1 MSSGDLSNT
10 ATGTLNGTSFSASLS
25 GLTAG
30 TTYYYQAYAKVQG
43 TGDKNSSVSSFYGNT
58 QSFTTSSLN
67 TWLSNYEV
75 PATTVASLS
84 AGNTFYAGRYCH
96 NTFSETYG
104 STKACR
110 YNTSDANQKVVIHT
124 YSYNSKVVRNYSF
137 LYDKSY
143 KTALW
148 VAYATSNSGDFK
160 DNDVG
165 RNDAWAYDPAI
176 DQSWQQNL
184 SGAYSSSG
192 LSYDRGHQVASNDR
206 QTTTEQNQ
214 QTFYYTNMTPQYSS
228 LNQGQ
233 WNTLEGKVQGVATV
247 TTGSDILYVVTGPL
261 FEGTLAT
268 VTDKSGNECK
278 VPSGYWKCL
287 MKCSFSSEGEMSAA
301 VGCAYLVDTNSS
313 NTAPTATTIDAI
325 ESRTGFD
332 FFAYFPNTPDT
343 NTKSKKKSR
352 DCECSATITITH
364 RTRRGRRHDTECVE
378 HKSLFHNRLAVF
390 RVIFLHTLKMTKYL
404 TFSYLRATSNVSS

>member
-1 MSSGDLSNT
+1 MNISQTGATLSGYYSSLKGSVTEVGFKWGTAAGDLSNT

-25 GLTAG
+25 GLTAA
-30 TTYYYQAYAKVQG
+30 TTYYYQAYVKVQG
-43 TGDKNSSVSSFYGNT
+43 TGDKSSSVSTFYGST
-58 QSFTTSSLN
+58 KSFTTSSLN
-67 TWLSNYEV
+67 TWLLNYEM
-75 PATTVASLS
+75 PATNAASLNES
-84 AGNTFYAGRYCH
+84 NTLYEGRYCH
-96 NTFSETYG
+96 DTFSETYG

-110 YNTSDANQKVVIHT
+110 YNTTDANQKVVIHT

-137 LYDKSY
+137 LYDKTY

-165 RNDAWAYDPAI
+165 RNEDWAYDPAI

-233 WNTLEGKVQGVATV
+233 WNTLEQKVQGVATV

-287 MKCSFSSEGEMSAA
+287 MKCTFSSDGEMSAA
-301 VGCAYLVDTNSS
+301 VGCAYLFDTNSS
-313 NTAPTATTIDAI
+313 NIAPSVVTIDSI

-332 FFAYFPNTPDT
+332 FFVNVP
-343 NTKSKKKSR
+343 S
-352 DCECSATITITH
+352 
-364 RTRRGRRHDTECVE
+364 
-378 HKSLFHNRLAVF
+378 
-390 RVIFLHTLKMTKYL
+390 TLQNAAESQTYS
-404 TFSYLRATSNVSS
+404 F

>member
-1 MSSGDLSNT
+1 MTGTVNEVGFRWGTSSGNLGNT

-25 GLTAG
+25 GLTAA
-30 TTYYYQAYAKVQG
+30 TTYYYQAYVKVQG
-43 TGDKNSSVSSFYGNT
+43 TGDKSSTVSTFFGGILSFK
-58 QSFTTSSLN
+58 TSSLN
-67 TWLSNYEV
+67 TWLLNYEM

-84 AGNTFYAGRYCH
+84 ESNTLYEGRYCH
-96 NTFSETYG
+96 DTFSETYG

-110 YNTSDANQKVVIHT
+110 YNTSDDNQKVVIHT

-137 LYDKSY
+137 LYDKTY

-160 DNDVG
+160 DNNVG

-176 DQSWQQNL
+176 DQSWQPNL
-184 SGAYSSSG
+184 GSAYSSSNG
-192 LSYDRGHQVASNDR
+192 RSYDRGHQVASNDR
-206 QTTTEQNQ
+206 QTTKEQNQ
-214 QTFYYTNMTPQYSS
+214 QTFYYTNMTPQYSY

-233 WNTLEGKVQGVATV
+233 WNQLEQKVQGVATV

-268 VTDKSGNECK
+268 VTDKSGKECK

-287 MKCSFSSEGEMSAA
+287 MKCTFSSDGEMSAA
-301 VGCAYLVDTNSS
+301 VGCAYLVETNSS
-313 NTAPTATTIDAI
+313 NIAPTATTIDAI

-332 FFAYFPNTPDT
+332 FFANVP
-343 NTKSKKKSR
+343 SSLQ
-352 DCECSATITITH
+352 ATA
-364 RTRRGRRHDTECVE
+364 E
-378 HKSLFHNRLAVF
+378 SQAYSFF
-390 RVIFLHTLKMTKYL
+390 
-404 TFSYLRATSNVSS
+404 

>member
-1 MSSGDLSNT
+1 MTNISQTGATLSGSYSSLTGSVTEVGFRWGTSSGNLSNT

-43 TGDKNSSVSSFYGNT
+43 TGNKNSTVSTFYGST
-58 QSFTTSSLN
+58 KSFTTSSLN
-67 TWLSNYEV
+67 TWLSNYEM

-84 AGNTFYAGRYCH
+84 ASDVLYAGCYCH
-96 NTFSETYG
+96 DTFSETYG

-110 YNTSDANQKVVIHT
+110 YNTSDANSKVVIHT

-137 LYDKSY
+137 LYDKTY

-160 DNDVG
+160 DNSVG

-184 SGAYSSSG
+184 SGAYSSSNG
-192 LSYDRGHQVASNDR
+192 RSYDRGHQVASNDR
-206 QTTTEQNQ
+206 QTTKEQNK

-228 LNQGQ
+228 LNQVQ
-233 WNTLEGKVQGVATV
+233 WNQLEQKVQSVATV
-247 TTGSDILYVVTGPL
+247 TTGRDTLYVVTGPL

-287 MKCSFSSEGEMSAA
+287 MKCSFSSQGEMNAA
-301 VGCAYLVDTNSS
+301 VGCAYLVETNSS
-313 NTAPTATTIDAI
+313 NIAPTATTIDAI

-332 FFAYFPNTPDT
+332 FFANVPT
-343 NTKSKKKSR
+343 
-352 DCECSATITITH
+352 
-364 RTRRGRRHDTECVE
+364 
-378 HKSLFHNRLAVF
+378 SLQTTAESQTYSFF
-390 RVIFLHTLKMTKYL
+390 
-404 TFSYLRATSNVSS
+404 

>member
-1 MSSGDLSNT
+1 MTGSVTEVGFRWGTSSGNLSNT
-10 ATGTLNGTSFSASLS
+10 ATGTLNVTSFSASLS

-43 TGDKNSSVSSFYGNT
+43 TGDKSSTVSTFFGGILSFK
-58 QSFTTSSLN
+58 TSSLN
-67 TWLSNYEV
+67 TWLLNYEM
-75 PATTVASLS
+75 PATNAASLS
-84 AGNTFYAGRYCH
+84 ESNTLYEGCYCH
-96 NTFSETYG
+96 DTFSETYG

-137 LYDKSY
+137 LYDKTY

-165 RNDAWAYDPAI
+165 RNEDWAYDPAI

-184 SGAYSSSG
+184 SGAYSSIG

-206 QTTTEQNQ
+206 QTTVEQNK
-214 QTFYYTNMTPQYSS
+214 QTFYYTNMTPQYGP
-228 LNQGQ
+228 LNKGN
-233 WNTLEGKVQGVATV
+233 WNTLESRVQGVATV
-247 TTGSDILYVVTGPL
+247 TSGSDTLYVVTGPL

-268 VTDKSGNECK
+268 ATDKSGNECK
-278 VPSGYWKCL
+278 APSGYWKCL
-287 MKCSFSSEGEMSAA
+287 LKCSFSSPGVVSAA
-301 VGCAYLVDTNSS
+301 VGCAYLFDSNSS
-313 NTAPTATTIDAI
+313 NVAPTVTTIDAV

-332 FFAYFPNTPDT
+332 FFANVP
-343 NTKSKKKSR
+343 
-352 DCECSATITITH
+352 
-364 RTRRGRRHDTECVE
+364 
-378 HKSLFHNRLAVF
+378 AVLQNAAE
-390 RVIFLHTLKMTKYL
+390 RQTYIF
-404 TFSYLRATSNVSS
+404 F

>member
-1 MSSGDLSNT
+1 MTGSVTEVGFRWGTSSGNLSNT

-30 TTYYYQAYAKVQG
+30 TTYYYQAYVKVQG
-43 TGDKNSSVSSFYGNT
+43 TGDKSSTVSTFYGST
-58 QSFTTSSLN
+58 KSFTTSSLN
-67 TWLSNYEV
+67 TWLSNYEM
-75 PATTVASLS
+75 PATTAASLS
-84 AGNTFYAGRYCH
+84 ESNTLYEGRYCH
-96 NTFSETYG
+96 DTFSETYG

-110 YNTSDANQKVVIHT
+110 YNTSDDNQKVVIHT

-137 LYDKSY
+137 LYDKTY

-160 DNDVG
+160 DNNVG

-176 DQSWQQNL
+176 DQSWQPNL
-184 SGAYSSSG
+184 GSAYSSSNG
-192 LSYDRGHQVASNDR
+192 RSYDRGHQVASNDR
-206 QTTTEQNQ
+206 QTTKEQNQ
-214 QTFYYTNMTPQYSS
+214 QTFYYTNMTPQYSY

-233 WNTLEGKVQGVATV
+233 WNQLEQKVQGVATV

-325 ESRTGFD
+325 EIRTGFD
-332 FFAYFPNTPDT
+332 FFANVPTSLQ
-343 NTKSKKKSR
+343 TKAESQ
-352 DCECSATITITH
+352 T
-364 RTRRGRRHDTECVE
+364 
-378 HKSLFHNRLAVF
+378 
-390 RVIFLHTLKMTKYL
+390 Y
-404 TFSYLRATSNVSS
+404 TFF

>member
-1 MSSGDLSNT
+1 MTGSVSEVGFRWGTSSGNLSNT

-25 GLTAG
+25 GLTAR
-30 TTYYYQAYAKVQG
+30 TTYYYQAYVKVQG
-43 TGDKNSSVSSFYGNT
+43 TGDKISSVSTFYGST
-58 QSFTTSSLN
+58 KSFTTSSLN
-67 TWLSNYEV
+67 TWLSNYEM

-84 AGNTFYAGRYCH
+84 TSDVLYAGCYCH
-96 NTFSETYG
+96 DTFNETYG

-110 YNTSDANQKVVIHT
+110 YNTSDANRKVVIHT
-124 YSYNSKVVRNYSF
+124 YSYNNKVVRNYSF
-137 LYDKSY
+137 LYDKTY

-160 DNDVG
+160 DNSVG

-176 DQSWQQNL
+176 DQSWQPNL
-184 SGAYSSSG
+184 GSAYSSSNG
-192 LSYDRGHQVASNDR
+192 RRYDRGHQVASNDR
-206 QTTTEQNQ
+206 QTTKEQNQ

-228 LNQGQ
+228 LNQGK
-233 WNTLEGKVQGVATV
+233 WNTLEQKVQGVATA

-261 FEGTLAT
+261 FEGSLAT
-268 VTDKSGNECK
+268 VTDKNGKECK

-287 MKCSFSSEGEMSAA
+287 MKCTFSSPGEMSAA

-332 FFAYFPNTPDT
+332 FFANVP
-343 NTKSKKKSR
+343 SSLQ
-352 DCECSATITITH
+352 ATAESQTY
-364 RTRRGRRHDTECVE
+364 
-378 HKSLFHNRLAVF
+378 
-390 RVIFLHTLKMTKYL
+390 IF
-404 TFSYLRATSNVSS
+404 F

>member
-1 MSSGDLSNT
+1 MTGSVTEAGFRWGTSSGNLNNT
-10 ATGTLNGTSFSASLS
+10 VSGTLSENSFSANLTGLS
-25 GLTAG
+25 AG

-43 TGDKNSSVSSFYGNT
+43 TRDKSSTVSTFYGST

-67 TWLSNYEV
+67 TWLSNYEM
-75 PATTVASLS
+75 PATTVASIS
-84 AGNTFYAGRYCH
+84 ESNTLYEGCYCH
-96 NTFSETYG
+96 DTFSETYG

-110 YNTSDANQKVVIHT
+110 YNTTDANQKVVIHT

-148 VAYATSNSGDFK
+148 VAYATSNSGDFE
-160 DNDVG
+160 DNNVG

-176 DQSWQQNL
+176 DQSWQPNL

-206 QTTTEQNQ
+206 QTTTEQNK

-233 WNTLEGKVQGVATV
+233 WNQLEQKVQGVATV

-287 MKCSFSSEGEMSAA
+287 MKCSFSSQGEMNAA
-301 VGCAYLVDTNSS
+301 VGCAYLVNTNSS
-313 NTAPTATTIDAI
+313 NTAPTSTTIDAI

-332 FFAYFPNTPDT
+332 FFANVP
-343 NTKSKKKSR
+343 S
-352 DCECSATITITH
+352 
-364 RTRRGRRHDTECVE
+364 
-378 HKSLFHNRLAVF
+378 SLQTTAESQ
-390 RVIFLHTLKMTKYL
+390 TY
-404 TFSYLRATSNVSS
+404 TFF

>member
-1 MSSGDLSNT
+1 MNISQTGATLSGSYSLT
-10 ATGTLNGTSFSASLS
+10 TGTVTETGFQYGTSSTSLTSSISSSTAASFSATLS
-25 GLTAG
+25 GLSSG
-30 TTYYYQAYAKVQG
+30 TTYYYRAYAKVQG
-43 TGDKNSSVSSFYGNT
+43 TGDKSSSISTFYGCT

-67 TWLSNYEV
+67 TWLSNYEM
-75 PATTVASLS
+75 PATNAASLS
-84 AGNTFYAGRYCH
+84 ESNTLYEGRYCH
-96 NTFSETYG
+96 DTFSETYG

-137 LYDKSY
+137 LYDKTY

-160 DNDVG
+160 DNSVG

-184 SGAYSSSG
+184 SGAYSSSNG
-192 LSYDRGHQVASNDR
+192 RSYDRGHQVASNDR
-206 QTTTEQNQ
+206 QTTTEQNK

-233 WNTLEGKVQGVATV
+233 WNTLEGKVQGVATA

-261 FEGTLAT
+261 FEGSLAT
-268 VTDKSGNECK
+268 VTDKNGKECK

-287 MKCSFSSEGEMSAA
+287 MKCTFSSPGKMSAA

-332 FFAYFPNTPDT
+332 FFANVPT
-343 NTKSKKKSR
+343 
-352 DCECSATITITH
+352 
-364 RTRRGRRHDTECVE
+364 
-378 HKSLFHNRLAVF
+378 SLQTTAESQAYSFF
-390 RVIFLHTLKMTKYL
+390 
-404 TFSYLRATSNVSS
+404 

>member
-1 MSSGDLSNT
+1 MTGSVTEVGFRWGTNSGNLNNT
-10 ATGTLNGTSFSASLS
+10 VSGTLSENSFSASLS

-30 TTYYYQAYAKVQG
+30 TTYYYQAYAKIQG
-43 TGDKNSSVSSFYGNT
+43 TGDKSSTVSTFYGST
-58 QSFTTSSLN
+58 RSFTTSSLN
-67 TWLSNYEV
+67 TWLSNYEM
-75 PATTVASLS
+75 PATNAASLS
-84 AGNTFYAGRYCH
+84 ESNTLYEGRYCH
-96 NTFSETYG
+96 DTFSETYG

-110 YNTSDANQKVVIHT
+110 YNTTDANQKVVIHT

-137 LYDKSY
+137 LYDKTY

-160 DNDVG
+160 DNNVG

-233 WNTLEGKVQGVATV
+233 WNTLESKVQGVATV
-247 TTGSDILYVVTGPL
+247 TTGRDTLYVVTGPL

-287 MKCSFSSEGEMSAA
+287 MKCTFSSDGEMSAA
-301 VGCAYLVDTNSS
+301 VGCAYLFDTNSS

-332 FFAYFPNTPDT
+332 FFANVPT
-343 NTKSKKKSR
+343 
-352 DCECSATITITH
+352 
-364 RTRRGRRHDTECVE
+364 
-378 HKSLFHNRLAVF
+378 SLQTTAESQTYSFFN
-390 RVIFLHTLKMTKYL
+390 I
-404 TFSYLRATSNVSS
+404 

>member
-1 MSSGDLSNT
+1 MTGSVNEVGFIWGTISGNLNNT
-10 ATGTLNGTSFSASLS
+10 AAGTLSGTSFSASLS

-30 TTYYYQAYAKVQG
+30 TTYYYQAYVKVQG
-43 TGDKNSSVSSFYGNT
+43 TGDKSSTVSTFYGST
-58 QSFTTSSLN
+58 KSFTTSSLN
-67 TWLSNYEV
+67 TWLSNYEM

-84 AGNTFYAGRYCH
+84 ASDVLYEGRYCH
-96 NTFSETYG
+96 DTFSETYG

-137 LYDKSY
+137 LYDKTY

-160 DNDVG
+160 DNNVG
-165 RNDAWAYDPAI
+165 RNEAWAYDPAI

-184 SGAYSSSG
+184 SGAYSSSNG
-192 LSYDRGHQVASNDR
+192 LRYDRGHQVASNDR
-206 QTTTEQNQ
+206 QTTKEQNQ

-233 WNTLEGKVQGVATV
+233 WNTLEQKVQGVATV
-247 TTGSDILYVVTGPL
+247 TTGSDTLYVVTGPL

-287 MKCSFSSEGEMSAA
+287 MKCTFSSEGEMSAA

-313 NTAPTATTIDAI
+313 NIAPTATTIDAI

-332 FFAYFPNTPDT
+332 FFANVPT
-343 NTKSKKKSR
+343 
-352 DCECSATITITH
+352 
-364 RTRRGRRHDTECVE
+364 
-378 HKSLFHNRLAVF
+378 SLQTTAESQAYSFF
-390 RVIFLHTLKMTKYL
+390 
-404 TFSYLRATSNVSS
+404 

>member
-1 MSSGDLSNT
+1 MNISQTGATLSGSYSLT
-10 ATGTLNGTSFSASLS
+10 TGTVTETGFQYGTSSTSLTSSISSSTAASFSATLS
-25 GLTAG
+25 GLSSG
-30 TTYYYQAYAKVQG
+30 TIYYYRAYAKVQG
-43 TGDKNSSVSSFYGNT
+43 TGDKSSTVSTFYGST
-58 QSFTTSSLN
+58 KSFTTSSLN
-67 TWLSNYEV
+67 TWLLNYEM
-75 PATTVASLS
+75 PATNAASLNES
-84 AGNTFYAGRYCH
+84 NTLYEGRYCH
-96 NTFSETYG
+96 DTFSETYG

-124 YSYNSKVVRNYSF
+124 YSYNNKVVRNYSF
-137 LYDKSY
+137 LYDKTY

-165 RNDAWAYDPAI
+165 RNEDWAYDPAI
-176 DQSWQQNL
+176 DQSWQPNL
-184 SGAYSSSG
+184 GSAYSSSNG
-192 LSYDRGHQVASNDR
+192 LRYDRGHQVASNDR

-233 WNTLEGKVQGVATV
+233 WNTLESKVQGVATG

-287 MKCSFSSEGEMSAA
+287 MKCTFSSDGEMSAA
-301 VGCAYLVDTNSS
+301 VGCAYLVNTNSS

-332 FFAYFPNTPDT
+332 FFANVP
-343 NTKSKKKSR
+343 SSLQ
-352 DCECSATITITH
+352 ATA
-364 RTRRGRRHDTECVE
+364 E
-378 HKSLFHNRLAVF
+378 SQAYSFF
-390 RVIFLHTLKMTKYL
+390 
-404 TFSYLRATSNVSS
+404 

>member
-1 MSSGDLSNT
+1 MTGSVTEAGFRWGTSSGNLGNN

-30 TTYYYQAYAKVQG
+30 TTYYYQAYVKVQG
-43 TGDKNSSVSSFYGNT
+43 TGDKSSTVSTFYGST

-67 TWLSNYEV
+67 TWLSNYEM
-75 PATTVASLS
+75 PATNAASLS
-84 AGNTFYAGRYCH
+84 ESNTLYEGRYCH
-96 NTFSETYG
+96 DTFSETYG

-110 YNTSDANQKVVIHT
+110 YNTSDANRKVVIHT
-124 YSYNSKVVRNYSF
+124 YSYNNKVVRNYSF
-137 LYDKSY
+137 LYDKTY

-160 DNDVG
+160 DNSVG

-184 SGAYSSSG
+184 SGAYSSSNG
-192 LSYDRGHQVASNDR
+192 RSYDRGHQVASNDR
-206 QTTTEQNQ
+206 QTTKEQNK

-228 LNQGQ
+228 LNQVQ
-233 WNTLEGKVQGVATV
+233 WNQLEQKVQGVATV
-247 TTGSDILYVVTGPL
+247 TTGRDSLDVVTGPL

-268 VTDKSGNECK
+268 VTDKSGNECI

-287 MKCSFSSEGEMSAA
+287 MKCSFSSQGEMNAA
-301 VGCAYLVDTNSS
+301 VGCAYLVNTNSS
-313 NTAPTATTIDAI
+313 NTAPTSTTIDAI

-332 FFAYFPNTPDT
+332 FFANVPSSLQTT
-343 NTKSKKKSR
+343 AESQ
-352 DCECSATITITH
+352 TH
-364 RTRRGRRHDTECVE
+364 
-378 HKSLFHNRLAVF
+378 SFF
-390 RVIFLHTLKMTKYL
+390 
-404 TFSYLRATSNVSS
+404 

>member
-1 MSSGDLSNT
+1 M
-10 ATGTLNGTSFSASLS
+10 ASM
-25 GLTAG
+25 
-30 TTYYYQAYAKVQG
+30 V
-43 TGDKNSSVSSFYGNT
+43 V
-58 QSFTTSSLN
+58 
-67 TWLSNYEV
+67 
-75 PATTVASLS
+75 TVGA
-84 AGNTFYAGRYCH
+84 
-96 NTFSETYG
+96 TFSETYG

-124 YSYNSKVVRNYSF
+124 YSYNNKVVRNYSF
-137 LYDKSY
+137 LYDKTY

-160 DNDVG
+160 DNNVG
-165 RNDAWAYDPAI
+165 RNDGWAYDPAI
-176 DQSWQQNL
+176 DQSWQPNL
-184 SGAYSSSG
+184 GSAYSSSNG
-192 LSYDRGHQVASNDR
+192 LRYDRGHQVASNDR
-206 QTTTEQNQ
+206 QTTTEQNK

-233 WNTLEGKVQGVATV
+233 WNTLEQKVQGVATV

-287 MKCSFSSEGEMSAA
+287 MKCTFSSDGEMSAA

-313 NTAPTATTIDAI
+313 NVAPTVTTIDAI

-332 FFAYFPNTPDT
+332 FFVNVPATLQ
-343 NTKSKKKSR
+343 S
-352 DCECSATITITH
+352 SAESSTYTFF
-364 RTRRGRRHDTECVE
+364 
-378 HKSLFHNRLAVF
+378 SL
-390 RVIFLHTLKMTKYL
+390 
-404 TFSYLRATSNVSS
+404 

>member
-1 MSSGDLSNT
+1 MNISQAGATLSGSYSLT
-10 ATGTLNGTSFSASLS
+10 TGTVTETGFQYGTSSTSLTSSISSSIAASFSATLS
-25 GLTAG
+25 GLSSG
-30 TTYYYQAYAKVQG
+30 TTYYYRAYAKVQG
-43 TGDKNSSVSSFYGNT
+43 TGDKNSSVSTFYGST

-67 TWLSNYEV
+67 TWLSNYEM

-84 AGNTFYAGRYCH
+84 ESNVLYEGRYCH
-96 NTFSETYG
+96 DTVSETYG

-124 YSYNSKVVRNYSF
+124 YSYNNKVVRNYSF
-137 LYDKSY
+137 LYDKTY

-165 RNDAWAYDPAI
+165 RNEDWAYDPAI
-176 DQSWQQNL
+176 DQSWQPNL
-184 SGAYSSSG
+184 GSAYSSSNG
-192 LSYDRGHQVASNDR
+192 LRYDRGHQVASNDR
-206 QTTTEQNQ
+206 QTTTEQNK

-233 WNTLEGKVQGVATV
+233 WNTLESKVQCVATV
-247 TTGSDILYVVTGPL
+247 TTGRDTLYVVTGPL

-287 MKCSFSSEGEMSAA
+287 MKCTFSSDGEMSAA
-301 VGCAYLVDTNSS
+301 VGCAYLFDTNSS

-332 FFAYFPNTPDT
+332 FFVNLPDDLESAAESKTPT
-343 NTKSKKKSR
+343 WSS
-352 DCECSATITITH
+352 
-364 RTRRGRRHDTECVE
+364 
-378 HKSLFHNRLAVF
+378 
-390 RVIFLHTLKMTKYL
+390 
-404 TFSYLRATSNVSS
+404 FSSF